1 MNYQYQK
8 RVWAMGQTGNKEIER
23 PAHYN
28 LKQYMHFGIT
38 GVEIQIYW
46 YYTAGIVDFEI

>member
-1 MNYQYQK
+1 MYTEGRTGTK
-8 RVWAMGQTGNKEIER
+8 RTI
-23 PAHYN
+23 
-28 LKQYMHFGIT
+28 LSCSTHFGIT